1 MYAYQEY
8 NPDIRLTPWIKNYW
22 AADGFWEGEITPKVF
37 PDGCTDIIFTFD
49 KTRGYA
55 YAHLLGTITSFI
67 EVDYPQ
73 STQMFGIRFKPAG
86 ITAFTRIPVHELTD
100 QSLELSLLDTLFEKS
115 FYEALPEKQSFAE
128 IVAHTNNCLLKR
140 LPRLYHFNQQIIRAV
155 DLISLANGQSGLA
168 GLAFDV
174 CLSQRH
180 FERKFKATI
189 GISPK
194 TFAKILRFKQAVK
207 YLHNYPHKD
216 LATIAEEC
224 GYYDYTHLQ
233 KDFKSLSGDTPS
245 DFRTKKSI
253 FYACSD
259 EYIV

>member
-1 MYAYQEY
+1 MYHYQEY
-8 NPDIRLTPWIKNYW
+8 NPDILLTPWIKNYW
-22 AADGFWEGEITPKVF
+22 SADGFWESKVTPKVF

-49 KTRGYA
+49 RTRGYA
-55 YAHLLGTITSFI
+55 YTNLLGTTTSFI

-86 ITAFTRIPVHELTD
+86 ITAFTRIPVNELTD
-100 QSLELSLLDTLFEKS
+100 QSVELALLETLFEKS

-128 IVAHTNNCLLKR
+128 IVAHTNRCLINQ
-140 LPRLYHFNQQIIRAV
+140 LPRLYHFNKQIIRAV
-155 DLISLANGQSGLA
+155 DLICLANGKLNLA
-168 GLAFDV
+168 GVASDV

-180 FERKFKATI
+180 FERQFKSTI

-194 TFAKILRFKQAVK
+194 LFAKILRFKQAVK
-207 YLHNYPHKD
+207 CLHNCPHKD
-216 LATIAEEC
+216 LATIAEDC

-245 DFRTKKSI
+245 NFRAKNSI
-253 FYACSD
+253 F
-259 EYIV
+259 